1 MTHLKLILLLFY
13 NHIAMAEST
22 RSGQVPENLPS
33 PPFNAVYWPR
43 GNKHLGKNCVLG
55 DIVLVF
61 MESLL

>member
-1 MTHLKLILLLFY
+1 
-13 NHIAMAEST
+13 MAEST